1 MNKKLNNKRPAN
13 ISLNPSKIKWKK
25 CNKEK
30 KSIISNALKI
40 KGILYKDSRNYDE
53 IEGFYFI
60 NEENNKNKFLKVIN
74 SIDDEKQYLAEEIAN
89 WLRNKKIETPA
100 LIKKIKFIDL
110 NRTSKSCYLYPYFE
124 GRYCSESK
132 EDLFKIGYEIGR
144 MHRILNNYP
153 SKNKIKLESQKRHER
168 LKESLKRIRN
178 NTFNRIKIPT
188 KALNILDQNNLPEI
202 IDNNESQV
210 LHGDLNKGN
219 ILITNKENKVIFLD
233 FEDTFTSWGD
243 KKIEISFVIERF
255 CLNSSN
261 KDSKKLIDYFLNGYK
276 SIFMEFKIEEK
287 ILYKILQLINLR
299 TLIIL
304 SEVQEYNLWEIPPEE
319 WDKFINLYLK
329 ASNNYN

>member
-13 ISLNPSKIKWKK
+13 ISLNPSKIKWEI

-30 KSIISNALKI
+30 NLIISNALKT
-40 KGILYKDSRNYDE
+40 KGIIYKDCRNFDD

-60 NEENNKNKFLKVIN
+60 NQENNKNKFLKVIN
-74 SIDDEKQYLAEEIAN
+74 SIDDEKQFLAEEIST
-89 WLRNKKIETPA
+89 WLRNKKIETPP
-100 LIKKIKFIDL
+100 LINKIKFMDL
-110 NRTSKSCYLYPYFE
+110 NRTSKSCYLYPYFQ

-144 MHRILNNYP
+144 MHQILKNYP
-153 SKNKIKLESQKRHER
+153 SKNKIKIESLKRHER
-168 LKESLKRIRN
+168 LKQSLNKIRN
-178 NTFNRIKIPT
+178 NSFNRTNIPRE
-188 KALNILDQNNLPEI
+188 ALNILDQNNLPET

-219 ILITNKENKVIFLD
+219 ILITDKENKVIFLD

-243 KKIEISFVIERF
+243 KKIEISFIIERF
-255 CLNSSN
+255 CLNASN
-261 KDSKKLIDYFLNGYK
+261 KNSKRLIDYFLKGYK

-287 ILYKILQLINLR
+287 ILYEILQLINLR

-304 SEVQEYNLWEIPPEE
+304 SEVQEYNLWTIPAEE

-329 ASNNYN
+329 ASNNYT